1 MNTTGS
7 LAGFLAR
14 VTALSQPKSFFQYL
28 PVEEYDGVQR
38 LVLSQGGHL
47 ALHGQMGQKRLHL
60 GRTHL
65 CRMPLP
71 VEQDEPS
78 DPIDVGQL
86 GADAVVQPP
95 DDAADLIEQPGL
107 APRRGR
113 ILMSVHAVFP
123 YGGTR
128 APLYN
133 PLRLQGL
140 ASLAAAP
147 AAI

>member
-1 MNTTGS
+1 
-7 LAGFLAR
+7 
-14 VTALSQPKSFFQYL
+14 
-28 PVEEYDGVQR
+28 
-38 LVLSQGGHL
+38 
-47 ALHGQMGQKRLHL
+47 
-60 GRTHL
+60 
-65 CRMPLP
+65 MPLP
-71 VEQDEPS
+71 VDQDERS
-78 DPIDVGQL
+78 DPIDAGLL

-123 YGGTR
+123 YGGVR

-140 ASLAAAP
+140 ASLAAAR